1 MIVFILQYF
10 KVQNKIGATQF
21 FQVILSA
28 QDHEKFLKHERNV
41 TQEKK
46 VFFSN
51 VCIG

>member
-28 QDHEKFLKHERNV
+28 QDHEKF
-41 TQEKK
+41 
-46 VFFSN
+46 
-51 VCIG
+51 

>member
-28 QDHEKFLKHERNV
+28 QDYEKFKEHEQSVPND
-41 TQEKK
+41 KK
-46 VFFSN
+46 VFFL
-51 VCIG
+51 